1 MDDFAQTRGAD
12 DLFESEIQPVVAP
25 PEAPREPRAF
35 RAGRA
40 EATTTAGGSG
50 GGGSGGGG
58 EVSQF
63 LP

>member
-40 EATTTAGGSG
+40 EATTTAGG
-50 GGGSGGGG
+50 G